1 MKKKAIFA
9 VILAAVIIGAG
20 LFAINIINSATEDNI
35 TENNNGEDKIIASL
49 YDENV
54 DRIPEELKLND
65 YSEINNQNAQI
76 VENPATEGET
86 IPNNTTVE
94 IVDDEVAAGTN
105 EHPRDAYDRLQA
117 QKNDE
122 AIATGNIDAV
132 DTRTREEVLVDTS
145 REVGL
150 SDDQIKALWFYEGN
164 NLGYVWPESREY
176 DVNADTVDNTN
187 SEITVAPSEND
198 DQNNN
203 DSNTETNNNNPEKTP
218 TIDNNTTNPVSNDES
233 NTTSTDRYNSYDNVW
248 TPPADFVAPGTT
260 DGGKTIT
267 ETGEVVEFEDDDD
280 IRWE

>member
-20 LFAINIINSATEDNI
+20 LFAINKINSATEDNI
-35 TENNNGEDKIIASL
+35 TENNNGEDKIIASI

>member
-20 LFAINIINSATEDNI
+20 LFAINKINSATEDNI

-145 REVGL
+145 REIGL

>member
-20 LFAINIINSATEDNI
+20 LFAINKINSATEDNI